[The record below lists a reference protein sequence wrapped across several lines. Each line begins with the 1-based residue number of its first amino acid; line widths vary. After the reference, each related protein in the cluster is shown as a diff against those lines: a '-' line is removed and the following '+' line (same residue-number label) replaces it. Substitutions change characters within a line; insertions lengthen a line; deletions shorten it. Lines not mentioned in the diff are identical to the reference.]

1 MNTERQRFFGTDGIR
16 DHVGRGMIRPD
27 KVLKLGWAAGHVLRK
42 RGGSRVLVGKDTR
55 ISGYMFESA
64 LEAGLIAAGIDVL
77 LTGPMPT
84 PAIAYLT
91 RTFSADMGIVISASH
106 NPHHDNGI
114 KFFDS
119 DGQKIADEVETEIE
133 AAFADELEM
142 VPSEALGK
150 ASRID
155 DAPGRYI
162 EFCKS
167 TYDAPVSL
175 KGLNLVLDCAN
186 GATYH
191 IAPSVFTELGA
202 TVDALNVSPDGLNI
216 NAGCGATNLA
226 MLQQHVVA
234 HGADLGIAFDGDGD
248 RVMFVDSDGAVF
260 DGDDVLYLL
269 ATGQAELPRGV
280 AGTVMTNMAIEQ
292 ALAERGIELVRT
304 PVGDRHVM
312 AALKVRDWR
321 FGAEPSGHVLC
332 MDRLTTGD
340 GIIAA
345 LQVLAVLQRTG
356 TRLQDWRVKKFPS
369 VLENVRCEDR
379 TILETEAWKQRL
391 AEAEAELGEQGRIL
405 VRPSGTEPL
414 IRVMVEAQDDRVAAS
429 LARALAAWLETKNS

>member
-1 MNTERQRFFGTDGIR
+1 
-16 DHVGRGMIRPD
+16 
-27 KVLKLGWAAGHVLRK
+27 
-42 RGGSRVLVGKDTR
+42 VLVGKDTR
-55 ISGYMFESA
+55 ISGYLFESA
-64 LEAGLIAAGIDVL
+64 LEAGLIAAGVDVL

-84 PAIAYLT
+84 PSIAYLT

-114 KFFDS
+114 KFFDAE
-119 DGQKIADEVETEIE
+119 GQKVADEIEQEIE
-133 AAFADELEM
+133 SVFAEELEM
-142 VPSEALGK
+142 VPSERLGK

-167 TYDAPVSL
+167 TYDAPLSL
-175 KGLNLVLDCAN
+175 KGLRLVLDCAN

-191 IAPSVFTELGA
+191 IAPSVFAELGA
-202 TVDALNVSPDGLNI
+202 DVEALNVSPDGLNI
-216 NAGCGATNLA
+216 NAGCGATELA
-226 MLQQHVVA
+226 MLQKQVVETGA
-234 HGADLGIAFDGDGD
+234 HMGIAFDGDGD
-248 RVMFVDSDGAVF
+248 RVMFVDAEGAVF

-269 ATGQAELPRGV
+269 ATGQSSPPQGV
-280 AGTVMTNMAIEQ
+280 VGTVMTNMAIEQ
-292 ALAERGIELVRT
+292 ALKEKGIELVRT

-312 AALKVRDWR
+312 AALQARNWR

-356 TRLQDWRVKKFPS
+356 TRLQDWRVRKYPS
-369 VLENVRCEDR
+369 VLENVPCSDSSILQTEGWRRC
-379 TILETEAWKQRL
+379 LM
-391 AEAEAELGEQGRIL
+391 EAETALGDGGRIL

-414 IRVMVEAQDDRVAAS
+414 IRIMVEADDAETATVLAKS
-429 LARALAAWLETKNS
+429 LAACLETEKL

>member
-1 MNTERQRFFGTDGIR
+1 MSKEIKRFFGTDGIR

-27 KVLKLGWAAGHVLRK
+27 KVLKLGWAVGHVLREQ
-42 RGGSRVLVGKDTR
+42 GGRQVLIGKDTR
-55 ISGYMFESA
+55 ISGYLFESA
-64 LEAGLIAAGIDVL
+64 LEAGLIAAGVGVL

-114 KFFDS
+114 KFFDGE
-119 DGQKIADEVETEIE
+119 GQKVADDVEKAIE
-133 AAFADELEM
+133 TAFFHDLRM
-142 VPSEALGK
+142 VSSEALGK
-150 ASRID
+150 ALRID

-167 TYDAPVSL
+167 TYDAPVGL
-175 KGLNLVLDCAN
+175 KGLHIVLDCAN

-191 IAPSVFTELGA
+191 IAPSVFSELGA
-202 TVDALNVSPDGLNI
+202 EVDAINVSPDGLNI
-216 NAGCGATNLA
+216 NAGCGATDLS
-226 MLQQHVVA
+226 MLRQRVRDAQ
-234 HGADLGIAFDGDGD
+234 ADLGIAFDGDGD
-248 RVMFVDSDGAVF
+248 RVMFVDSEGEVF

-269 ATGQAELPRGV
+269 ATGQSQRPKGV

-292 ALAERGIELVRT
+292 ALAGQGIELVRT

-312 AALKVRDWR
+312 AALKERRWC

-332 MDRLTTGD
+332 MHRLTTGD

-345 LQVLAVLQRTG
+345 LQVLAVLRRTG
-356 TRLQDWRVKKFPS
+356 TRLQDWRVNKFPN
-369 VLENVRCEDR
+369 VLRNVRCDDPS
-379 TILETEAWKQRL
+379 ILETAAWRQRL

-405 VRPSGTEPL
+405 VRPSGTELL
-414 IRVMVEAQDDRVAAS
+414 IRVMVEAQDADQAEV
-429 LARALAAWLETKNS
+429 LAQALAEWLETKNS